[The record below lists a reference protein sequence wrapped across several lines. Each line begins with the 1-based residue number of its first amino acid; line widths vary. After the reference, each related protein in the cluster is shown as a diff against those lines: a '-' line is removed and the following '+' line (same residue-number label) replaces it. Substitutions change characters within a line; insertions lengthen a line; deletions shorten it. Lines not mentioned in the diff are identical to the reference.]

1 MAPADIDA
9 LLDSDIQQFEA
20 QLRQKIPNW
29 DELPPTVQ
37 EALFDMG
44 FNLGIGGLLEFKRL
58 LAAVAAADWTTAAA
72 ESHRMGISDERN
84 QETANLFLQAGAAP
98 ATAT

>member
-1 MAPADIDA
+1 
-9 LLDSDIQQFEA
+9 
-20 QLRQKIPNW
+20 
-29 DELPPTVQ
+29 
-37 EALFDMG
+37 
-44 FNLGIGGLLEFKRL
+44 LLEFKRL

-84 QETANLFLQAGAAP
+84 QETANLFLQAGSAP